1 MPRPDWPDL
10 KITSGL
16 GNGAGSIIYRVQSQ
30 ETGETLACKH
40 VTRGSIVYIEEAR
53 TGDSRELKALKVTRK
68 YVQSFLNQVKNE
80 YAILKDFQQK
90 AGSPNVMRVSELRPV
105 RKGFRLHGYDLLM
118 EHVEGEGLKDA
129 KQYTMAEKVDFLRQA
144 AQGLVALHQQQIIH
158 ADLKPAHLMITPQGL
173 VKLIDFGLSCY
184 SDTEDYKIHGTP
196 EYMAPEQVK
205 AKKVDFRTDVYGL
218 GASMYWILTGR
229 MNRPA
234 MTGVPGAVGLDF
246 TVSYAGRSRSV
257 RNDNPKVPK
266 ELDDLVIACC
276 ERKPEKRPQSMG
288 EVLKALE
295 AIQKRNV
302 IPKDA

>member
-1 MPRPDWPDL
+1 
-10 KITSGL
+10 
-16 GNGAGSIIYRVQSQ
+16 
-30 ETGETLACKH
+30 
-40 VTRGSIVYIEEAR
+40 
-53 TGDSRELKALKVTRK
+53 
-68 YVQSFLNQVKNE
+68 
-80 YAILKDFQQK
+80 
-90 AGSPNVMRVSELRPV
+90 
-105 RKGFRLHGYDLLM
+105 
-118 EHVEGEGLKDA
+118 
-129 KQYTMAEKVDFLRQA
+129 
-144 AQGLVALHQQQIIH
+144 
-158 ADLKPAHLMITPQGL
+158 
-173 VKLIDFGLSCY
+173 
-184 SDTEDYKIHGTP
+184 
-196 EYMAPEQVK
+196 
-205 AKKVDFRTDVYGL
+205 
-218 GASMYWILTGR
+218 MYWILTGR